1 MSLTEKSSAT
11 TVVGLSAKVI
21 IMSVAKAR
29 KPTKPTTAPT
39 PDGSNKPWS
48 VPPEE
53 GDKYR
58 ALVALCHFKANGA
71 QYRFMMTLI
80 DRANPETGRCD
91 PGTETLSKDAKAASR
106 SINRAR
112 AFWREKA
119 VISYRQRRNTSATY
133 RINWDLLNRIF
144 QQNYRDRRRTPLRCA
159 AADQPHKP
167 SRKHGQ
173 ESWARETKA

>member
-1 MSLTEKSSAT
+1 RCPISHRATPQSPHCAVAPKAENWGTPHKEKARPWEKAGRNPCGPIYVQATAKYRPESKRTMSLTEKSSAT

-21 IMSVAKAR
+21 IMAVAKAR
-29 KPTKPTTAPT
+29 KPRKPTTAPT

-80 DRANPETGRCD
+80 DRANPE
-91 PGTETLSKDAKAASR
+91 
-106 SINRAR
+106 NR
-112 AFWREKA
+112 
-119 VISYRQRRNTSATY
+119 
-133 RINWDLLNRIF
+133 
-144 QQNYRDRRRTPLRCA
+144 PL
-159 AADQPHKP
+159 
-167 SRKHGQ
+167 
-173 ESWARETKA
+173 